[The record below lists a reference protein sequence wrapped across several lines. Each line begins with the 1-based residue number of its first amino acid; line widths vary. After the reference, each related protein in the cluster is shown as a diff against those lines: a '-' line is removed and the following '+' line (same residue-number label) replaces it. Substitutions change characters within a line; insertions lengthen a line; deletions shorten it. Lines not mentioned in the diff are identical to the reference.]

1 MLIVPEEIKE
11 YFAEVKQFARDN
23 RLVEAFDR
31 DILRLHLYGCSW
43 EDPDRCRVVLGRDF
57 APYSFT
63 MVIEMRQADGS
74 YKMLFNGGVIFHG
87 PHDNFGSGQAPT
99 FSVSLDNRIG
109 WQMHT

>member
-43 EDPDRCRVVLGRDF
+43 EDPDRCRVVP
-57 APYSFT
+57 ACQ
-63 MVIEMRQADGS
+63 V
-74 YKMLFNGGVIFHG
+74 
-87 PHDNFGSGQAPT
+87 
-99 FSVSLDNRIG
+99 
-109 WQMHT
+109 